1 MTANQGE
8 NIQYKYNTQG
18 LVTEVHYNNI
28 KRVAFF
34 YDERGQRV
42 KKISYNATG
51 TTVINTDYYIRD
63 LSGNVMSI
71 YNSSIG
77 NNNTISQTELPIY
90 GGSRLGVYTRNGT
103 TQYQITDHLGNVR
116 AVIEKNTQNPL
127 GVDQTDYSDYYPFGE
142 KLPMRN
148 MFSKYRYAFQGQE
161 LDPET
166 GMEAFQLRLWD
177 GRIGRWLT
185 TDPYGQY
192 HSPYLG
198 MGNDPVNGIDP
209 DGGWWFKRKAERE
222 RQKAIDTGLEVSEVQ
237 GKLGSYSFTVFKE
250 ERVFDATTGEVLSGV
265 EGTLYDS
272 GKWVN
277 EVPAQITQKPITW
290 VNKWAESENALI
302 KGSYDFID
310 GPAVA
315 FQSINPFDQKLQH
328 LDGSGVSPKEKLNAG
343 VDAIAS
349 LSPAPK
355 SSVSII
361 KKMNAA
367 QFSKFFK
374 GTFVARMSSK
384 SRGWVNRKVNV
395 ITTKYTN
402 EAFVF
407 EKSIEASKTIHSEI
421 NKE

>member
-18 LVTEVHYNNI
+18 LVTEVHHNNI

-42 KKISYNATG
+42 KKISYDTTG
-51 TTVINTDYYIRD
+51 TTAITTDYYIRD

-77 NNNTISQTELPIY
+77 NNNTITQTELPIY
-90 GGSRLGVYTRNGT
+90 GGSRLGVYTRNDT

-127 GVDQTDYSDYYPFGE
+127 GIDQTDYSDYYPFGE

-198 MGNDPVNGIDP
+198 MGNNPISRIDP
-209 DGGWWFKRKAERE
+209 DGGSTDDIIFRNNDGKELARIIMEGPDINVN
-222 RQKAIDTGLEVSEVQ
+222 IDTNYTTDKPIVINPSKIAAEENVFVSAIGLSFEYSGVVGGGLEFDNTYVFYLGGQNKGELHSYVSK
-237 GKLGSYSFTVFKE
+237 GG
-250 ERVFDATTGEVLSGV
+250 GV
-265 EGTLYDS
+265 G
-272 GKWVN
+272 
-277 EVPAQITQKPITW
+277 
-290 VNKWAESENALI
+290 
-302 KGSYDFID
+302 
-310 GPAVA
+310 
-315 FQSINPFDQKLQH
+315 
-328 LDGSGVSPKEKLNAG
+328 LDGGIGVSPFYSTFLGEQDSPFYNANG
-343 VDAIAS
+343 FAGGYNGYSISLIAS
-349 LSPAPK
+349 TGISW
-355 SSVSII
+355 S
-361 KKMNAA
+361 NE
-367 QFSKFFK
+367 K
-374 GTFVARMSSK
+374 GTHNELYPGHRYPTTWISHILPGY
-384 SRGWVNRKVNV
+384 SRGVHFGAKWSGGTMHHITNDKPLFTVNK
-395 ITTKYTN
+395 
-402 EAFVF
+402 
-407 EKSIEASKTIHSEI
+407 
-421 NKE
+421 